1 MAGRSGKK
9 APAFEEG
16 LARLEAIAAQ
26 MEGGSLPMEE
36 LLKLYEEG
44 MSLSEALT
52 RRLDEAQGKMREV
65 QASHQGEPVI
75 VETDVVRQE
84 SLLDGL
90 EP

>member
-1 MAGRSGKK
+1 MAGKAAKK

-16 LARLEAIAAQ
+16 LARLEAIAEQ

-44 MSLSEALT
+44 MGLSEALAHK
-52 RRLDEAQGKMREV
+52 LDEAQSRMREV
-65 QASHQGEPVI
+65 QANAKGEPVV

>member
-44 MSLSEALT
+44 MNLSEALT
-52 RRLDEAQGKMREV
+52 HKLDEAQSRMREV
-65 QASHQGEPVI
+65 QASPQGEPVI

>member
-26 MEGGSLPMEE
+26 MEGGSLLMEE

-52 RRLDEAQGKMREV
+52 HKLDEAQSRMREV
-65 QASHQGEPVI
+65 QASPQGEPVI